1 MIDFKQFQL
10 QSSSLQQQAGNYEK
24 RREVRDRKV
33 KKKKGK
39 RRKTKRTKSKATKAR
54 KYN

>member
-24 RREVRDRKV
+24 RREARDKKD

-39 RRKTKRTKSKATKAR
+39 RRKKKRTVSRATKAR
-54 KYN
+54 K